1 MGGTVV
7 TPPRV
12 LVVGDVIDDILATIS
27 IPLRHNT
34 DTPARITRSSGGS
47 AANTAVWLAHH
58 GVAVDFVGRVGEA
71 DSHRFRQEFEDAGV
85 QAHLSADSDNPT
97 GTIVIVVE
105 GESRTMLSDRGA
117 NTQLDFGAIDPALLE
132 DSSWVHL
139 TGYSLFHHSSPE
151 SIPVFIALARQ
162 RGASVMVDAS
172 SSGFLADFGVER
184 FLQATREVSLLRCN
198 EDEALTLSGRESLDE
213 SGGFLGQR
221 FPTVVVTQGA
231 QGVWCSEGGSVAHIP
246 LAEAV
251 KSVDPT
257 GAGDSFNAGLL
268 AGLVQ
273 GDSLENA
280 IHRGIAVASL
290 CITKAGARPS
300 ARRTLG
306 EPGPYWL

>member
-1 MGGTVV
+1 M

-27 IPLRHNT
+27 LPLRHNT

-47 AANTAVWLAHH
+47 AANTCVWLAHQ
-58 GVAVDFVGRVGEA
+58 GIGVDFVGRVGEA
-71 DSHRFRQEFEDAGV
+71 DTQRFLEEFEGAGV
-85 QAHLSADSDNPT
+85 QAHLSADSDNST

-105 GESRTMLSDRGA
+105 AESRTMLTDRGA
-117 NTQLDFGAIDPALLE
+117 NTQLDFGGIDPALLD

-139 TGYSLFHHSSPE
+139 TGYSMFHHSSPE
-151 SIPVFIALARQ
+151 SIPEFIALARS
-162 RGASVMVDAS
+162 RGTNVMVDAS
-172 SSGFLADFGVER
+172 SSGFLVDFGVER
-184 FLQATREVSLLRCN
+184 FLEAIRAVSLVRCN
-198 EDEALTLSGRESLDE
+198 EDEALTLSGRESLAE
-213 SGGFLGQR
+213 SVEFLGQL

-231 QGVWCSEGGSVAHIP
+231 QGVWRADGGSVAHIP
-246 LAEAV
+246 LAESV

-290 CITKAGARPS
+290 CITKAGARP
-300 ARRTLG
+300 
-306 EPGPYWL
+306 

>member
-1 MGGTVV
+1 M

-27 IPLRHNT
+27 LPLRHNT

-47 AANTAVWLAHH
+47 AANTAVWLAHQ
-58 GVAVDFVGRVGEA
+58 GVGVDFVGRVGEA
-71 DSHRFRQEFEDAGV
+71 DIHRFLEEFEGAGV

-105 GESRTMLSDRGA
+105 AESRTMLTDRGA
-117 NTQLDFGAIDPALLE
+117 NTQLDFGGIDPALLD

-139 TGYSLFHHSSPE
+139 TGYSMFHHSSPE
-151 SIPVFIALARQ
+151 SIPEFIALARS
-162 RGASVMVDAS
+162 RSTNVMVDAS
-172 SSGFLADFGVER
+172 SSGFLVDFGVER
-184 FLQATREVSLLRCN
+184 FLEATREASLVRCN
-198 EDEALTLSGRESLDE
+198 EDEALTLSGRESIAE
-213 SGGFLGQR
+213 SVEFLGQL

-231 QGVWCSEGGSVAHIP
+231 QGVWRADGGSVVHIP
-246 LAEAV
+246 LTESV

-290 CITKAGARPS
+290 CITKAGARP
-300 ARRTLG
+300 
-306 EPGPYWL
+306 

>member
-1 MGGTVV
+1 MTL
-7 TPPRV
+7 PRV

-27 IPLRHNT
+27 LPLRHNT

-47 AANTAVWLAHH
+47 AANTAVWLAHQ
-58 GVAVDFVGRVGEA
+58 GIGVDFVGRVGEA
-71 DSHRFRQEFEDAGV
+71 DTQRFLEEFEGAGV
-85 QAHLSADSDNPT
+85 QAHLSADNDNPT

-105 GESRTMLSDRGA
+105 AESRTMLTDRGA
-117 NTQLDFGAIDPALLE
+117 NTQLDFGGIDPALLD

-139 TGYSLFHHSSPE
+139 TGYSMFHHSSPE
-151 SIPVFIALARQ
+151 SIPEFIALARS
-162 RGASVMVDAS
+162 RGTNVMVDAS
-172 SSGFLADFGVER
+172 SSGFLVDFGVER
-184 FLQATREVSLLRCN
+184 FLEATREASLVRCN
-198 EDEALTLSGRESLDE
+198 EDEALTLSGRESLAE
-213 SGGFLGQR
+213 SVEFLGQL

-231 QGVWCSEGGSVAHIP
+231 QGVWRADGGSVAHIP
-246 LAEAV
+246 LAESV

-290 CITKAGARPS
+290 CITKAGARP
-300 ARRTLG
+300 
-306 EPGPYWL
+306 